1 MRMDMEDFDN
11 QTRHV
16 KYSYFNV
23 GNEASKYKVTLFGF
37 LGDVGEIS
45 QSFVFLQ
52 FLAKVWLYFLND

>member
-1 MRMDMEDFDN
+1 MEDFDN

-37 LGDVGEIS
+37 SGDVGEIS

-52 FLAKVWLYFLND
+52 FLAKV